1 MNRSPLILFLSFIV
15 FVFVFTSCGSNEVGN
30 SKDVNPESIYFD
42 YKVWGDEGNDDATV
56 MLQYKFAGRNGTT
69 LVLDEPSKVELD
81 GQEIKVDSSK
91 MTGAFYEVIKP
102 LKDFIGKHNIV
113 FTNLENK
120 QYQEEF
126 NFRPISL
133 RTKIPAEIK
142 RGDLAFD
149 LDGLEPM
156 DYVRVLLTDTSFA
169 SDDINWI
176 DTVRNG
182 RVVITKEDLKRV
194 VNGPVHLELIK
205 EIDKPVK
212 NGTRE
217 GGQFSFSYGLKREFV
232 LKN

>member
-1 MNRSPLILFLSFIV
+1 MNRSPIILFLSFIL
-15 FVFVFTSCGSNEVGN
+15 FIFVFTSCDSNEVGN

-42 YKVWGDEGNDDATV
+42 YKVSGGESDDAVTV

-91 MTGAFYEVIKP
+91 MTGAFYEVRKP
-102 LKDFIGKHNIV
+102 LKDFIGKHDIV
-113 FTNLENK
+113 FTNLDNK
-120 QYQEEF
+120 QYKEEF
-126 NFRPISL
+126 NFKPISL
-133 RTKIPAEIK
+133 RTKVPAEIK

-149 LDGLEPM
+149 LDGLDQV

-182 RVVITKEDLKRV
+182 RVIITKEDLKRV
-194 VNGPVHLELIK
+194 VNGPVQLELTK

-217 GGQFSFSYGLKREFV
+217 GGEFSFSYGLKREFT
-232 LKN
+232 LKD